1 VRKTEQ
7 SSGGK
12 EGKGVDVMPYLPYL
26 AAVAAEKVGR
36 KVSRKVNISSHSN
49 SSLGVHGGVDDGK
62 VFVAVVMPN
71 CGKIKG
77 ETTSFPLS
85 A

>member
-7 SSGGK
+7 SSGG
-12 EGKGVDVMPYLPYL
+12 ERRERRRCDALFTYL

-71 CGKIKG
+71 CGK
-77 ETTSFPLS
+77 
-85 A
+85 